1 MADDPVEELVR
12 NFQDR
17 IVSGTWKGLCGLDE
31 ASFDGVMACQATS
44 CAQAYVQLFQIP
56 DTLDLD
62 AFLERMALG
71 GSSKIEFQRDGNTIL
86 WNEIHGGE
94 CMCPLVKRGVVPLEP
109 GLCRC
114 AVHWVRDLRGA
125 PCEGPRARSTPRLR
139 RARLTELHVRGG
151 GGRPV
156 AAQHAG
162 SRGMNGAWVTPR
174 RRRRGTRP
182 GDDFSYIAARS
193 AVMRQPRRL
202 A

>member
-1 MADDPVEELVR
+1 MVGDGVGATLQELPMADDPVEELVR
-12 NFQDR
+12 HFQDQ

-71 GSSKIEFQRDGNTIL
+71 GSSKIEFKREGNTIL

-114 AVHWVRDLRGA
+114 AVHWVRDLVARRVK
-125 PCEGPRARSTPRLR
+125 GPV
-139 RARLTELHVRGG
+139 HVRLLDS
-151 GGRPV
+151 V
-156 AAQHAG
+156 ALG
-162 SRGMNGAWVTPR
+162 SQNCTFEVVVDDPSP
-174 RRRRGTRP
+174 RGTQGRASRE
-182 GDDFSYIAARS
+182 GS
-193 AVMRQPRRL
+193 A
-202 A
+202 